1 MKELLKIILGGFLF
15 LLSFLLSKTILYYL
29 TLGIA
34 YILLAYPIWI
44 ETLKNIKS
52 FTFFD
57 EKFLMIIATVG
68 AFVIGE
74 YPEAVAVMLFYQIG
88 EYLGDKASEN
98 TKDAITKLM
107 DLRSD
112 VVHLKQNGELVTLPT
127 EQIKIN
133 DIIVVKPGE
142 RIPLDGV
149 VVTGESHID
158 TSSMTGESV
167 LRSVKPNDSIMSGC
181 VNKEGILEIKVTSL
195 YQESTV
201 CKILKLM
208 EEASETKTSREKFIT
223 KFASY
228 YTPIVVVAAL
238 FITIIPLIFA
248 QPFAPWFYRSLVFLV
263 ISCPC
268 ALVVSIPL
276 SFFSGIG
283 SCSKKGILIK
293 NSATLENL
301 DQIKTIVFD
310 KTGTLTQG
318 NFEVKKVIP
327 EERKE
332 EILFHASLAEAN
344 SNHPIAMAIQN
355 AYQLSISLDT
365 IQEYQEISGKGIRV
379 IYNNQSILVG
389 SDLMLEEEKIKHPKY
404 EEIGTIIYVACNH
417 EYLGTIVIQD
427 SIKESAEQLIPRLKQ
442 NGIEKTVMLSGDNEK
457 TVKEVGQK
465 LGLDSYY
472 ANLLPTDKVELV
484 KYEQK
489 ENRVLFVGDGMNDAP
504 VLMTSDIGVSMGG
517 IGSDAAIEASDIV
530 IMNDDPSLLLTA
542 FQIAKKTKFI
552 VKSNIVF
559 AISIKILIMF
569 LGILG
574 ISSMWSAVFADVGVT
589 ILTILNALRIFKV
602 RKAQ

>member
-1 MKELLKIILGGFLF
+1 MKELLKIILGGILF

-112 VVHLKQNGELVTLPT
+112 VVHLKQNGKLVTCPT

-149 VVTGESHID
+149 VATGESHID

-238 FITIIPLIFA
+238 LITIIPLIFG

-327 EERKE
+327 EEKKE
-332 EILFHASLAEAN
+332 EILFHAALAEAN

-365 IQEYQEISGKGIRV
+365 IQEYQEISGKGIKV
-379 IYNNQSILVG
+379 TYNNQSILVG

-574 ISSMWSAVFADVGVT
+574 ISSMWGAVFADVGVT